1 MENDIIFRLM
11 RPGEETEVHDL
22 VAAVFNEFVGCHYP
36 PEGVREF
43 LSYIQP
49 NLLRE
54 RFLSNHFTL
63 VAAHGAAVVGVI
75 EVREG
80 SHICLFFVD
89 ARLHGQG
96 IGRGLFERALAMC
109 RENRP
114 DCAVIDVNSSPN
126 SVGVYERL
134 GFHATGPE
142 KTINGITFIPMA
154 LEIKEGTD
162 KL

>member
-1 MENDIIFRLM
+1 VDNNIVLRLM
-11 RPGEETEVHDL
+11 RPGEETEIYDL
-22 VAAVFNEFVGCHYP
+22 VAAVFNEFIGCHYP

-43 LSYIQP
+43 LDYIRP
-49 NLLRE
+49 SSLRE

-63 VAAHGAAVVGVI
+63 VAAQGQAVVGVI

-109 RENRP
+109 REGRP
-114 DCAVIDVNSSPN
+114 DCPVIDVNSSPN
-126 SVGVYERL
+126 SIGVYERM
-134 GFHATGPE
+134 GFHATGSQ
-142 KTINGITFIPMA
+142 KTINGITFVPMA
-154 LEIKEGTD
+154 LELQRDNSG
-162 KL
+162 